1 MISELTTRRK
11 DPMKKLSA
19 VSMMLSLILAFTGC
33 DAKKVDTENLKEVT
47 THVVGDV
54 VIVLLNSAGELKQGQ
69 NEFVVQFRNQKGQPI
84 NVGDVQLG
92 SSMSM
97 PSMAPMS
104 GDSEITPTGQTGTYR
119 VKSNF
124 AMSGAWHFTVSWNGP
139 HGQGSTAFNSNVR

>member
-1 MISELTTRRK
+1 
-11 DPMKKLSA
+11 MKKVSA
-19 VSMMLSLILAFTGC
+19 VSLMLFLILGLTGC
-33 DAKKVDTENLKEVT
+33 GAKKVDTENLREVA

-54 VIVLLNSAGELKQGQ
+54 AIVLLNSTGELKQGQ
-69 NEFVVQFRNQKGQPI
+69 NEFVVQFRDQKGQPI

-139 HGQGSTAFNSNVR
+139 RGQGSTSFNSNVR

>member
-1 MISELTTRRK
+1 
-11 DPMKKLSA
+11 MKKLSA
-19 VSMMLSLILAFTGC
+19 VSLMLFLILGLTGC
-33 DAKKVDTENLKEVT
+33 GAKKVDTENLKEVA

-54 VIVLLNSAGELKQGQ
+54 AIVLLNSTGELKQGQ
-69 NEFVVQFRNQKGQPI
+69 NEFVVQFRDQKGQPI

-124 AMSGAWHFTVSWNGP
+124 AMSGAWHLTVSWNGP
-139 HGQGSTAFNSNVR
+139 RGQRSTSFNSNVR

>member
-1 MISELTTRRK
+1 
-11 DPMKKLSA
+11 MKKLSA
-19 VSMMLSLILAFTGC
+19 VSMMLFLILGFTGC
-33 DAKKVDTENLKEVT
+33 GAKKVDTENLKEVA

-54 VIVLLNSAGELKQGQ
+54 AIVILNSTGELKQGQ
-69 NEFVVQFRNQKGQPI
+69 NEFVVQFRDQKGQPI
-84 NVGDVQLG
+84 DVGNVTLG

-104 GDSEITPTGQTGTYR
+104 GDSEITPTGMTGTYS

-139 HGQGSTAFNSNVR
+139 RGQGSTAFNSNVR

>member
-1 MISELTTRRK
+1 
-11 DPMKKLSA
+11 MKKLSV
-19 VSMMLSLILAFTGC
+19 VSMMLFLILGFTGC
-33 DAKKVDTENLKEVT
+33 GAKKVNTENLKEVAA
-47 THVVGDV
+47 HVVGDV
-54 VIVLLNSAGELKQGQ
+54 AIVLLNSTGDLKQGQ
-69 NEFVVQFRNQKGQPI
+69 NEFVVQFRDPKGQPI

-124 AMSGAWHFTVSWNGP
+124 AMSGAWHFTVSWTGP
-139 HGQGSTAFNSNVR
+139 RGQGSTAFNSNVR

>member
-1 MISELTTRRK
+1 
-11 DPMKKLSA
+11 MKKLSA

-97 PSMAPMS
+97 PSMASMS

-139 HGQGSTAFNSNVR
+139 LGQGSTAFNSNVR

>member
-1 MISELTTRRK
+1 
-11 DPMKKLSA
+11 MKKLST
-19 VSMMLSLILAFTGC
+19 VLMMLFLTLSVAGC
-33 DAKKVDTENLKEVT
+33 GTKQVNTENLKEVA
-47 THVVGDV
+47 THGVGDV
-54 VIVLLNSAGELKQGQ
+54 AIVFLNGTGELKQGQ
-69 NEFVVQFRNQKGQPI
+69 NKFFVQFRDSKVQAI
-84 NVGDVQLG
+84 NVGDLQLG

-119 VKSNF
+119 AKSNF

>member
-1 MISELTTRRK
+1 MR
-11 DPMKKLSA
+11 KLSV
-19 VSMMLSLILAFTGC
+19 VSMMLFLILGFTGC
-33 DAKKVDTENLKEVT
+33 GAKKVDTENLKEVAA
-47 THVVGDV
+47 HVVGDV
-54 VIVLLNSAGELKQGQ
+54 AIVLLNSTGDLKQGQ
-69 NEFVVQFRNQKGQPI
+69 NEFVVQFRDLKGQPI

-124 AMSGAWHFTVSWNGP
+124 AMSGAWHFTVSWTGP
-139 HGQGSTAFNSNVR
+139 RGQGSTAFNSNVR

>member
-1 MISELTTRRK
+1 
-11 DPMKKLSA
+11 MKKLLA
-19 VSMMLSLILAFTGC
+19 ISMILFLTLGFTGC
-33 DAKKVDTENLKEVT
+33 GSKKVDTENLKEVA

-54 VIVLLNSAGELKQGQ
+54 AIVLLNSTGELKQGQ
-69 NEFVVQFRNQKGQPI
+69 NEFVVQFRDQKGQPI

-97 PSMAPMS
+97 PSMPPMS

-124 AMSGAWHFTVSWNGP
+124 AMSGAWHFTVSWTGP
-139 HGQGSTAFNSNVR
+139 RGQGSTAFNSNVR